1 MSLVIFSH
9 SDYSYLWPIIQ
20 DITVDLFKLNPIFIF
35 NSENNIVPPSGF
47 EKYIKYDST
56 LCFAERWLKVLP
68 EIESDYILVVH
79 DVCLIINADI
89 TKLEQLFNIVKNN
102 NIDRCCLN
110 VFDGDD
116 VIAGDIP
123 LCNLSSATTK
133 SKTYIPYDVSPSIW
147 KKQSFLNLWTM
158 FPNETYANSEQNHA
172 LKNYCKTNLACF
184 GLQKT
189 NEKIYYCVG
198 RPYYD
203 FFNILHITIK
213 GEVMFPYEVYMDNI
227 NKFHEFFVKYDLEK
241 RVRVNENY
249 GFVLT
254 NFNKL

>member
-1 MSLVIFSH
+1 MNLLIFSH
-9 SDYSYLWPIIQ
+9 SDYAYLWPIIQ
-20 DITVDLFKLNPIFIF
+20 DTISHLDKLNPIFIF
-35 NSENNIVPPSGF
+35 NTESTVQPPDGF
-47 EKYIKYDST
+47 VKYIRYDSS
-56 LCFAERWLKVLP
+56 LCYAKRWLKILP
-68 EIESDYILVVH
+68 EIESEYILVVH
-79 DVCLIINADI
+79 DVCLIVNHDI
-89 TKLEQLFNIVKNN
+89 TKLEQLFGIVKNN

-116 VIAGDIP
+116 LIAGDIP
-123 LCNLSSATTK
+123 LCNLSLESTK
-133 SKTYIPYDVSPSIW
+133 SKTFIPYDVSPAIW
-147 KKQSFLNLWTM
+147 NKTAFLNLWQL
-158 FPNETYANSEQNHA
+158 FNNETYSSSEESSILQQHC
-172 LKNYCKTNLACF
+172 KNNLRCF

-189 NEKIYYCVG
+189 NEKIYYCIG
-198 RPYYD
+198 RPYRE

-227 NKFHEFFVKYDLEK
+227 NKFHEVFVKYDLEK